1 MLRVFAEARGLPF
14 LDLIQEGNIGVL
26 ILRETGSVALLSRE
40 GEIATDKQKEAA
52 WRVEFEA
59 LGEQLVFVKRGR
71 FTTTKRSVRRCYVG
85 FPNGTVPPS

>member
-1 MLRVFAEARGLPF
+1 VRLY
-14 LDLIQEGNIGVL
+14 
-26 ILRETGSVALLSRE
+26 LRETGSVELLSRE

-59 LGEQLVFVKRGR
+59 TLGEQLVFVKRGR